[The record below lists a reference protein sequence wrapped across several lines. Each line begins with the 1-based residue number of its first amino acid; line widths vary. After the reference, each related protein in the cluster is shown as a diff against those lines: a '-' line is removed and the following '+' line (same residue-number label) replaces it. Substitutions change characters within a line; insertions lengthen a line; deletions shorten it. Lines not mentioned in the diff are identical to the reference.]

1 MVNQS
6 GFSGRSGPADDI
18 EEKVI
23 AIRRVTKVVKGGRRL
38 RFNAMVV
45 AGDGKGLVGTGLG
58 KAAAVPDAVRKGA
71 VIARKN
77 MVKVPVKNTTVPHEV
92 VARMGASRILIRPAK
107 PGTGVIA
114 GGAARAVLEMA
125 GIKDVVTKSLGSR
138 NPINSANATMLGL
151 VSMKDAV
158 EDANKRRAYIEKE
171 EQSTG
176 A

>member
-1 MVNQS
+1 MMNQRGS
-6 GFSGRSGPADDI
+6 WGRSGPGDNI

-45 AGDGKGLVGTGLG
+45 VGDGKGLVGTGLG

-71 VIARKN
+71 LIARKN
-77 MVKVPVKNTTVPHEV
+77 MVQIRIKNTTVPHEV
-92 VARMGASRILIRPAK
+92 LARMGASRILIRPAR

-138 NPINSANATMLGL
+138 NPINAANATMIGL
-151 VSMKDAV
+151 ISMKDPV
-158 EDANKRRAYIEKE
+158 EDANRRKGYSALT

-176 A
+176 N

>member
-1 MVNQS
+1 M
-6 GFSGRSGPADDI
+6 
-18 EEKVI
+18 
-23 AIRRVTKVVKGGRRL
+23 
-38 RFNAMVV
+38 
-45 AGDGKGLVGTGLG
+45 
-58 KAAAVPDAVRKGA
+58 
-71 VIARKN
+71 
-77 MVKVPVKNTTVPHEV
+77 
-92 VARMGASRILIRPAK
+92 IRPAK

-138 NPINSANATMLGL
+138 NPINSAHATMLGV
-151 VSMKDAV
+151 VSMKDRV

>member
-45 AGDGKGLVGTGLG
+45 AGDGNGLVGTGLG
-58 KAAAVPDAVRKGA
+58 KASAVPDAVRKGA

-77 MVKVPVKNTTVPHEV
+77 MVRVPVKNTTVPHEV

-151 VSMKDAV
+151 ISMKDPV
-158 EDANKRRAYIEKE
+158 EEANKRRAYIQKE

>member
-1 MVNQS
+1 MMNQR
-6 GFSGRSGPADDI
+6 GFSGRSGPGDDI

-45 AGDGKGLVGTGLG
+45 VGDGKGRVGTGLG

-77 MVKVPVKNTTVPHEV
+77 MVQVPVKNTTVPHEV
-92 VARMGASRILIRPAK
+92 LARLGASRILIRPAK

-138 NPINSANATMLGL
+138 NPINSANATMIGL
-151 VSMKDAV
+151 ISMKDPV
-158 EDANKRRAYIEKE
+158 EDANRRKGNTTLS
-171 EQSTG
+171 EQNTG
-176 A
+176 N

>member
-1 MVNQS
+1 
-6 GFSGRSGPADDI
+6 
-18 EEKVI
+18 
-23 AIRRVTKVVKGGRRL
+23 
-38 RFNAMVV
+38 
-45 AGDGKGLVGTGLG
+45 
-58 KAAAVPDAVRKGA
+58 
-71 VIARKN
+71 
-77 MVKVPVKNTTVPHEV
+77 
-92 VARMGASRILIRPAK
+92 MGASRILIRPAK

-151 VSMKDAV
+151 ISMKDPV
-158 EDANKRRAYIEKE
+158 EDANKRRAYIQKE